1 MKLNATTLSVIL
13 CSVSVLGCGESTE
26 PVEELFSWSG
36 VIAQGDQIEVKGV
49 NGDVLAAP
57 TTGSEVVL
65 SALTDDHES
74 DPSQVS
80 FEVITHEAGVTI
92 CALYPDVPGEP
103 PNECLPGDQGHMG
116 ARESDL
122 EVTFVVG
129 VPAGVVLVGRTVN
142 GNVSA
147 ELMQSDSY
155 IYTVNGF
162 AIVST
167 VGQAMAS
174 SVNGFINA
182 AVGSANWDRDLE
194 FITVNG
200 NVTVQI
206 PSSTSAEVHA
216 SAVNGVITSD
226 FSLTEVAPGVMQGV
240 IGIGGPLLTLSTV
253 NGNITLLQGSGPS
266 LVVARAA
273 DGRLGWTP

>member
-1 MKLNATTLSVIL
+1 
-13 CSVSVLGCGESTE
+13 
-26 PVEELFSWSG
+26 
-36 VIAQGDQIEVKGV
+36 
-49 NGDVLAAP
+49 
-57 TTGSEVVL
+57 
-65 SALTDDHES
+65 
-74 DPSQVS
+74 
-80 FEVITHEAGVTI
+80 
-92 CALYPDVPGEP
+92 
-103 PNECLPGDQGHMG
+103 MG